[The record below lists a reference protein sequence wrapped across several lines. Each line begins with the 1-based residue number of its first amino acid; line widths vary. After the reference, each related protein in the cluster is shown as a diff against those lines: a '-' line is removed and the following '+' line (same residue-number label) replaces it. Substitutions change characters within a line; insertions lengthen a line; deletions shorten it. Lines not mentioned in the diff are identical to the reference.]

1 MDSPNQIYIDLV
13 RRIGDPARTELE
25 EVVEN
30 HLVYGDRPR
39 ARIRA
44 AAGTLLEE
52 LAQAQAG

>member
-1 MDSPNQIYIDLV
+1 MDSPKIYIDLV